1 MGTHNLTELRRNF
14 YLFIFF
20 FESVI
25 ENSSIYK
32 TENREVEKVVGVGG
46 ISGEVKV

>member
-14 YLFIFF
+14 FL
-20 FESVI
+20 ESVI

-32 TENREVEKVVGVGG
+32 TENREVENVVGVGG